1 MIIFNS
7 VVVIV
12 NRIVYNN
19 INIIIV
25 VGNLGDAIMSDINVL
40 LEKAVNET
48 AELSDGEVF
57 FLRDLFTDLLY
68 LRTKLLKST
77 DDVRFTD
84 IAVAIYQ
91 NRHNIPITFT

>member
-19 INIIIV
+19 INIVIV

-57 FLRDLFTDLLY
+57 FVRDIFNGY
-68 LRTKLLKST
+68 
-77 DDVRFTD
+77 
-84 IAVAIYQ
+84 
-91 NRHNIPITFT
+91 